1 MQNPNKPI
9 GIIAAMQIEAEGILA
24 KMTDVTVETISHIAF
39 SSGKL
44 HGHPC
49 VVAVCGIG
57 KVFAALCAQT
67 MILRYEPRLILN
79 TGVAGSLSDAL
90 TIGDIAIAET
100 LVQHDMDTS
109 ALGDPV
115 GLISGIN
122 VVHLPCD
129 EEASQSLAACAASL
143 EGVSVKRGV
152 IAAGDKFMSDAAEKQ
167 RIASLFG
174 AVACEME
181 GAAIGQVCYV
191 NQVPCAVMRAISDGG
206 DEAAAIDYPT
216 FAKMAAER
224 AVCAID
230 RFFVSQAEEV
240 IG

>member
-1 MQNPNKPI
+1 MQTSNKPI
-9 GIIAAMQIEAEGILA
+9 GIIAAMSIEAEGILGR
-24 KMTDVTVETISHIAF
+24 MTDVTCETVSGVSFA
-39 SSGKL
+39 SGKL
-44 HGHPC
+44 RGIPC

-67 MILRYEPRLILN
+67 MILRYDPRLILN
-79 TGVAGSLSDAL
+79 TGVAGSLSDRLA
-90 TIGDIAIAET
+90 IGDIAVAEK

-122 VVHLPCD
+122 VVYLPCD
-129 EEASQSLAACAASL
+129 EEASERLARHAASL

-152 IAAGDKFMSDAAEKQ
+152 IASGDKFMSDGAEKKKV
-167 RIASLFG
+167 ASRFE
-174 AVACEME
+174 AIACEME

-206 DEAAAIDYPT
+206 DEDAALDYPT

-224 AVCAID
+224 AVKAID
-230 RFFVSQAEEV
+230 LFFADMAAKR
-240 IG
+240 

>member
-1 MQNPNKPI
+1 MQTSNKPI
-9 GIIAAMQIEAEGILA
+9 GIIAAMNIEAEGILA
-24 KMTDVTVETISHIAF
+24 RMTDVTAETVSGVTFAA
-39 SSGKL
+39 GKL
-44 HGHPC
+44 HGIPC

-67 MILRYEPRLILN
+67 MILRYNPRLILN
-79 TGVAGSLSDAL
+79 SGVAGSLSDSL
-90 TIGDIAIAET
+90 IIGDIAVAES

-115 GLISGIN
+115 GMISGIHI
-122 VVHLPCD
+122 VHLPCD
-129 EEASQSLAACAASL
+129 EEASSHLARCAATL

-152 IAAGDKFMSDAAEKQ
+152 IASGDKFMSDGGEKR
-167 RIASLFG
+167 RIADTFG

-206 DEAAAIDYPT
+206 DEAAALDYPT
-216 FAKMAAER
+216 FAKMAADR
-224 AVCAID
+224 AVRAID
-230 RFFVSQAEEV
+230 LFFADMATS
-240 IG
+240 

>member
-24 KMTDVTVETISHIAF
+24 KMTDVTAETVSSMTF
-39 SSGKL
+39 SFGQL
-44 HGHPC
+44 HGIPC

-67 MILRYEPRLILN
+67 MILRYQPRLILN
-79 TGVAGSLSDAL
+79 TGVAGSLSEELA
-90 TIGDIAIAET
+90 IGDIAIAEK

-122 VVHLPCD
+122 VVYLPCD
-129 EEASQSLAACAASL
+129 ETASARLAACAASL
-143 EGVSVKRGV
+143 DGVSVKRGV
-152 IAAGDKFMSDAAEKQ
+152 IASGDRFMSDGAEK
-167 RIASLFG
+167 RKIADRFG
-174 AVACEME
+174 ALACEME

-191 NQVPCAVMRAISDGG
+191 NHVPCAVMRAISDGG
-206 DEAAAIDYPT
+206 DEAAAMDYPT

-224 AVCAID
+224 AVMAID
-230 RFFVSQAEEV
+230 AFFSRLA
-240 IG
+240 

>member
-24 KMTDVTVETISHIAF
+24 RMTDVTTETISHITF

-44 HGHPC
+44 HGIPC

-67 MILRYEPRLILN
+67 MILRYQPRLILN
-79 TGVAGSLSDAL
+79 TGVAGSLSEEL
-90 TIGDIAIAET
+90 TIGDIAIAQR

-122 VVHLPCD
+122 MVYLPCD
-129 EEASQSLAACAASL
+129 ETASARLADCAASL
-143 EGVSVKRGV
+143 EGVVVKQGV
-152 IAAGDKFMSDAAEKQ
+152 IASGDKFMSDGAEK
-167 RIASLFG
+167 RKIADRFG

-206 DEAAAIDYPT
+206 DEAAAMDYPT

-224 AVCAID
+224 AVYAID
-230 RFFVSQAEEV
+230 AFFAHLA
-240 IG
+240 

>member
-24 KMTDVTVETISHIAF
+24 KMTDVTVETVSHIAF
-39 SSGKL
+39 FSGKL

-129 EEASQSLAACAASL
+129 EEASKNLAACAASL

-152 IAAGDKFMSDAAEKQ
+152 IASGDKFMSDAAEKQ

>member
-1 MQNPNKPI
+1 MQTSNKPI
-9 GIIAAMQIEAEGILA
+9 GIIAAMNIEAEGILA
-24 KMTDVTVETISHIAF
+24 RMSNVTPETVSGVTFAE
-39 SSGKL
+39 GKL
-44 HGHPC
+44 HGIPC

-67 MILRYEPRLILN
+67 MILRYNPRLILN
-79 TGVAGSLSDAL
+79 SGVAGSLSDSL
-90 TIGDIAIAET
+90 TIGDIAVAES

-115 GLISGIN
+115 GMISGIHI
-122 VVHLPCD
+122 VHLPCD
-129 EEASQSLAACAASL
+129 AEASERLANCAATL

-152 IAAGDKFMSDAAEKQ
+152 IASGDKFMSDGAEKR
-167 RIASLFG
+167 RIADTFG

-206 DEAAAIDYPT
+206 DEAAALDYPT
-216 FAKMAAER
+216 FARMAADR
-224 AVCAID
+224 AVRAID
-230 RFFVSQAEEV
+230 LFFADMAKS
-240 IG
+240 

>member
-1 MQNPNKPI
+1 MQNRKNPI
-9 GIIAAMQIEAEGILA
+9 GIIAAMKIEAEGILRR
-24 KMTDVTVETISHIAF
+24 MTDVTAETVSGVTF

-44 HGHPC
+44 HGVPC

-67 MILRYEPRLILN
+67 MILRYQPCLILN
-79 TGVAGSLSDAL
+79 SGVAGSLSASL
-90 TIGDIAIAET
+90 TIGDIAVAES

-122 VVHLPCD
+122 IVHLPCD
-129 EEASQSLAACAASL
+129 EAASARLAACAASL

-152 IAAGDKFMSDAAEKQ
+152 IASGDQFMSDGEKKR
-167 RIASLFG
+167 RIADTFG

-191 NQVPCAVMRAISDGG
+191 NAVPCAVMRAISDGG
-206 DEAAAIDYPT
+206 DEAAAMDYPT

-224 AVCAID
+224 AVEAID
-230 RFFVSQAEEV
+230 RYFAELAAE
-240 IG
+240 G

>member
-1 MQNPNKPI
+1 MQRSNKPI
-9 GIIAAMQIEAEGILA
+9 GIIAAMTIEAEGILA
-24 KMTDVTVETISHIAF
+24 KMNDVTTETVSGVTF
-39 SSGKL
+39 SEGKL
-44 HGHPC
+44 HGVPC

-67 MILRYEPRLILN
+67 MILRYQPRLILN
-79 TGVAGSLSDAL
+79 SGVAGSLSESL
-90 TIGDIAIAET
+90 TIGDIAVAES

-129 EEASQSLAACAASL
+129 EGESARLAGCAASL

-152 IAAGDKFMSDAAEKQ
+152 IASGDKFMSDGSEKC
-167 RIASLFG
+167 RIADTFG

-191 NQVPCAVMRAISDGG
+191 NHVPCAVMRAISDGG
-206 DEAAAIDYPT
+206 DEDAALDYPT

-224 AVCAID
+224 AVKAID
-230 RFFVSQAEEV
+230 LYFAE
-240 IG
+240 IAADA

>member
-1 MQNPNKPI
+1 MQTNNKPI
-9 GIIAAMQIEAEGILA
+9 GIIAAMPIEAEGILA
-24 KMTDVTVETISHIAF
+24 KMSDVTVETISHIAF
-39 SSGKL
+39 SAGKL
-44 HGHPC
+44 HGIPC

-67 MILRYEPRLILN
+67 MILRYHPRLILN
-79 TGVAGSLSDAL
+79 TGVAGSLSEEL
-90 TIGDIAIAET
+90 TIGDIAIAEA

-122 VVHLPCD
+122 VVYLPCD
-129 EEASQSLAACAASL
+129 EEASKGLVSCASAL
-143 EGVSVKRGV
+143 EGVSVKRGI
-152 IAAGDKFMSDAAEKQ
+152 IASGDKFMSDAAEKQ
-167 RIASLFG
+167 RIAATFG

-191 NQVPCAVMRAISDGG
+191 NDIPCAVMRAISDGG
-206 DEAAAIDYPT
+206 DEAAAMDYPT
-216 FAKMAAER
+216 FSKMAAAR

-230 RFFVSQAEEV
+230 AFFSR
-240 IG
+240 IS